1 MNNIAWLVNNLCH
14 NNFWSKT
21 AWPPSSP
28 DLNPLDSSVWSVLE
42 AAASAKPAKSRQ
54 DLIQKIKEAWDK
66 VITEEYVVKTCASF
80 PRRLRAVIDAS
91 GGHIEGLKKKKED
104 KEDEEEDADDS

>member
-1 MNNIAWLVNNLCH
+1 M
-14 NNFWSKT
+14 
-21 AWPPSSP
+21 
-28 DLNPLDSSVWSVLE
+28 E

-66 VITEEYVVKTCASF
+66 VITEEFVVKTCASF

>member
-1 MNNIAWLVNNLCH
+1 MWHCH
-14 NNFWSKT
+14 FSGKCTGKNFQILK
-21 AWPPSSP
+21 
-28 DLNPLDSSVWSVLE
+28 WSVRSSRSSYLCLE

-66 VITEEYVVKTCASF
+66 VITEEYVVKTCASV
-80 PRRLRAVIDAS
+80 PRRRRAMIVAS

-104 KEDEEEDADDS
+104 KEDEEENADAS